1 MYSFMYNFSIKIQ
14 YFMIVYD
21 SSKSRKKSAGS
32 LDFNGFRHFMI
43 SYDSLQSKTFR
54 LIVTFPSA

>member
-43 SYDSLQSKTFR
+43 SYDSLQSK
-54 LIVTFPSA
+54 PSG